1 MHSSK
6 TVRTILRIESKWAR
20 TQVMKGS
27 KRACNGE
34 AVFLTHFYSAD
45 CFGWP
50 RNLSFNQ
57 TIVILCNATSFVIR
71 QYETHYC
78 DY

>member
-27 KRACNGE
+27 RRACNGE
-34 AVFLTHFYSAD
+34 AVFYRTFIVQIVLAGLEIY
-45 CFGWP
+45 
-50 RNLSFNQ
+50 RLIN
-57 TIVILCNATSFVIR
+57 TIAILCNAPSFVIR